1 MERTVENLEQ
11 ELKTEH
17 DLYLRALADFEN
29 YRRRIDRAREQL
41 GKEGLRKFLLPL
53 LDVIDDFERFLKAVE
68 NESSPFINGMR
79 VVHSKLMQVLESEG
93 VLPFKSISERFDP
106 FMHEAV
112 ATATA
117 GEYPLSTIVEE
128 VRRGYKWGDEVL
140 RTARVVVAM

>member
-1 MERTVENLEQ
+1 MERTLENLEQ
-11 ELKTEH
+11 ELKSEH
-17 DLYLRALADFEN
+17 NLYLRALADFEN
-29 YRRRIDRAREQL
+29 YRRRIDREREQL

-79 VVHSKLMQVLESEG
+79 VVHSKLMQVLEAED
-93 VLPFKSISERFDP
+93 VLPFKSIGERFDP
-106 FMHEAV
+106 FLHEAI

-117 GEYPLSTIVEE
+117 DEHPLSTIVEE
-128 VRRGYKWGDEVL
+128 VRRGYRWRDDVL